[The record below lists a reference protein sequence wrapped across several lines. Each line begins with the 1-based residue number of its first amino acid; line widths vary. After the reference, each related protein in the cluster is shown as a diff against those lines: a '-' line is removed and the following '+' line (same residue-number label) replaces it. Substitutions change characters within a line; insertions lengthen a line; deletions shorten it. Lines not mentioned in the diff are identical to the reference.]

1 MKTII
6 FDNFDLNRI
15 WRKQLTDSFWSQE
28 NWSWKPFNSAD
39 VLCVQQLKT
48 SYMQTNAV
56 LNFFQVDIMS
66 DLKSCFGPQNIG
78 VENFLIQIS
87 GVQLKIIS

>member
-1 MKTII
+1 
-6 FDNFDLNRI
+6 
-15 WRKQLTDSFWSQE
+15 
-28 NWSWKPFNSAD
+28 
-39 VLCVQQLKT
+39 
-48 SYMQTNAV
+48 MQTNAV